1 MFDRGYIKSMARW
14 RLQTE
19 RSNAILA
26 ALAALLCGASLSG
39 GVQFRLQLNGSEES
53 ARFAAVFLPLFLI
66 LGLVSV
72 VYSVFLG
79 NVSHTGLRGWFMRYS
94 RGENARAG
102 EVFASFRIYL
112 PSMTTALLR
121 DVFVFLWS
129 LLFIIPGIVMSYA
142 YSMAD
147 YIIYENP
154 NLSPSRALQMS
165 KAMTQGHKGDL
176 FIFDLSFFGWMLL
189 SGLTCGILGIVY
201 VNPYMYTAHAGL
213 YDALKDNAIRQ
224 GILRWEDFGQLPPPP
239 VEPPVPPYGYPQY

>member
-1 MFDRGYIKSMARW
+1 M
-14 RLQTE
+14 
-19 RSNAILA
+19 
-26 ALAALLCGASLSG
+26 
-39 GVQFRLQLNGSEES
+39 QFRLQLNGSDES

-79 NVSHTGLRGWFMRYS
+79 NVIHTGLRGWFMRYS

-112 PSMTTALLR
+112 PSMTTSLLR

-129 LLFIIPGIVMSYA
+129 LLFIIPGIV
-142 YSMAD
+142 
-147 YIIYENP
+147 IYENP

>member
-1 MFDRGYIKSMARW
+1 MFDRGYI
-14 RLQTE
+14 
-19 RSNAILA
+19 IHG
-26 ALAALLCGASLSG
+26 ALAAANREEQRHSCRSG
-39 GVQFRLQLNGSEES
+39 RFALWRFSQRRRAISPAAERLRRT

-79 NVSHTGLRGWFMRYS
+79 NVIHTGLRGWFMRYS

-189 SGLTCGILGIVY
+189 SG
-201 VNPYMYTAHAGL
+201 
-213 YDALKDNAIRQ
+213 
-224 GILRWEDFGQLPPPP
+224 
-239 VEPPVPPYGYPQY
+239 

>member
-1 MFDRGYIKSMARW
+1 MSSTPGCADG
-14 RLQTE
+14 
-19 RSNAILA
+19 
-26 ALAALLCGASLSG
+26 LCGIPA
-39 GVQFRLQLNGSEES
+39 
-53 ARFAAVFLPLFLI
+53 
-66 LGLVSV
+66 
-72 VYSVFLG
+72 
-79 NVSHTGLRGWFMRYS
+79 
-94 RGENARAG
+94 GENARAG

-213 YDALKDNAIRQ
+213 YDALKGQCHPTGHSPLGGFRPAAPSPR
-224 GILRWEDFGQLPPPP
+224 GASRSALRLSPILR
-239 VEPPVPPYGYPQY
+239 

>member
-1 MFDRGYIKSMARW
+1 
-14 RLQTE
+14 
-19 RSNAILA
+19 
-26 ALAALLCGASLSG
+26 
-39 GVQFRLQLNGSEES
+39 
-53 ARFAAVFLPLFLI
+53 
-66 LGLVSV
+66 
-72 VYSVFLG
+72 
-79 NVSHTGLRGWFMRYS
+79 
-94 RGENARAG
+94 
-102 EVFASFRIYL
+102 
-112 PSMTTALLR
+112 MTTALLR